1 MAPIDE
7 ILVQVGQ
14 IGLWLQ
20 AIGIVIIL
28 MIVFSVISFISNKK
42 KLKELS
48 TIKRN
53 IEKLETKIDGISKK
67 LN

>member
-28 MIVFSVISFISNKK
+28 MIVFNVISFISNKK

-48 TIKRN
+48 AIKRN